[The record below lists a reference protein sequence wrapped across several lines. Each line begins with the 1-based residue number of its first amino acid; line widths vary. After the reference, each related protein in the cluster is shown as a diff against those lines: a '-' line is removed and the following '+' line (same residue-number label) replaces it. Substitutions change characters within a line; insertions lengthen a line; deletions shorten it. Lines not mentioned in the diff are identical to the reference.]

1 MNERTAFRTVLH
13 GVAFGQLEPAQ
24 QINDELDEAAHGRL
38 FELSTA
44 LMAVCLE
51 HRFRTDASHHAIRVF
66 VHEMRLSYQ
75 NAEPTIQPLMIEAII
90 RAFAGEEHLIDE
102 VPFSAQLASQY
113 PIIRQIF
120 AEDPEFLAEF
130 EDALDQAERM
140 VQHWAD
146 DDEEDDDYVGPSRP
160 WIAD

>member
-24 QINDELDEAAHGRL
+24 QINDELDEDAHGRL
-38 FELSTA
+38 FALSTA

-51 HRFRTDASHHAIRVF
+51 RRFRTDASHQAIRVF

-75 NAEPTIQPLMIEAII
+75 NAEPSIQPLMIEAII

-102 VPFSAQLASQY
+102 VPFKAQLASQY

-120 AEDPEFLAEF
+120 AEDPEFLADF
-130 EDALDQAERM
+130 DGALDQAERLLER
-140 VQHWAD
+140 WA